1 VQSEEVGQDSLLIL
15 ARERRAGWHKYR
27 RRPRWF
33 RADLVVSS
41 LRRDRGP
48 SSLRDGLFE
57 ATTKEVLMKRFEVY
71 EMALQMVHVLRPAVE
86 RIRLHDRDLALQLK
100 RAGSSVPG
108 NIAEGARR
116 AGRIDFTTT
125 ESPPAP
131 PEKSAP
137 TLPWPW
143 LGVTWTKPPS
153 RPHFPCSIP
162 SSRFSGA

>member
-1 VQSEEVGQDSLLIL
+1 MPAGLDGTRLSAGL
-15 ARERRAGWHKYR
+15 RADPGHR

-48 SSLRDGLFE
+48 SSLRDGLLE

-71 EMALQMVHVLRPAVE
+71 EMALQMVSALRPAVE
-86 RIRLHDRDLALQLK
+86 RIRLHDRDLAQQLK

-116 AGRIDFTTT
+116 AGQDRLHHYRIAAGSAGEVRSHLAVAMAWGNVDQATVT
-125 ESPPAP
+125 PAL
-131 PEKSAP
+131 S
-137 TLPWPW
+137 L
-143 LGVTWTKPPS
+143 LD
-153 RPHFPCSIP
+153 SILAILWRLTHP
-162 SSRFSGA
+162 